1 MLKRALTLLIL
12 ALPLFFAVQHA
23 ESKSRGY
30 MFEVSTG
37 EASFYSDKLHG
48 RKTANGERYD
58 KEALTAAH
66 RSLPLGTIVRVT
78 NLVNGRNAIVRIN
91 DRGPFKPS
99 WIMDISKKAAS
110 QLNMLRRGVAPVQL
124 EVLSD
129 GRGVPAQSG
138 MAFYLRVDK
147 VNSPAEGE
155 KRVRTLSEARAPSP
169 PRKQLKN
176 QKKNTPRQRI
186 ASAKVFSEAG
196 PGGRKH
202 YFVGQGPFTRYR
214 DALKALQKVDDVLP
228 DSAIVYLPVTPT
240 EQFASR

>member
-12 ALPLFFAVQHA
+12 ALPLLFSVQHA

-58 KEALTAAH
+58 KTALTAAH

-78 NLVNGRNAIVRIN
+78 NLVNGRDTIVRIN

-99 WIMDISKKAAS
+99 WIMDISKEAAS
-110 QLNMLRRGVAPVQL
+110 RLNMLRRGVAPVQL

-129 GRGVPAQSG
+129 GRGVPAQAG

-147 VNSPAEGE
+147 VSSPAEGE

-169 PRKQLKN
+169 PRKQVKN
-176 QKKNTPRQRI
+176 QKKHTSRQRLS
-186 ASAKVFSEAG
+186 SAKVFSEVG
-196 PGGRKH
+196 SGRKH

-214 DALKALQKVDDVLP
+214 DALKALQTVDNIHP
-228 DSAIVYLPVTPT
+228 DSAIVYLPMKPA